1 MPYPANITHL
11 GSLEVAGVPTLGSP
25 GIMTT
30 FGTVFYVNSNT
41 DEGSDSNDGLT
52 MESAKATVLAAYNL
66 TTSNAHDVVV
76 MSGSSAHVFADELI
90 VAKNRVHFIGLGGG
104 SRYLGQ
110 RTRWTMGVTTGSAI
124 ALLQVTGVGCT
135 FTNIKMTSADTLAA
149 SLYCVADGGE
159 FTQFTNCWF
168 EKNTDLNQTT
178 AAEFLC
184 NSDTGYYLRCTFGNN
199 IYTVSVARQSVLCT
213 RETITGKVARDC
225 IWEDCLFQQRST
237 ASTNVNIRATGNDLE
252 RMMLFRKCIF
262 WNAKGSSGLQSLAF
276 GIASVL
282 TDAEVLLDRC
292 TLQNIVD
299 VAAASR
305 GVFTNSVTPIATGTE
320 SVEVTTT

>member
-1 MPYPANITHL
+1 MTSHFS
-11 GSLEVAGVPTLGSP
+11 GQVVADGVPLGGM
-25 GIMTT
+25 GIPAT
-30 FGTVFYVNSNT
+30 FGTTFYVNSNT
-41 DEGSDSNDGLT
+41 DEGSDSNDGLS
-52 MESAKATVLAAYNL
+52 MEAPKATVLAAYDL
-66 TTSNAHDVVV
+66 TTAGAGDVIV
-76 MSGSSAHVFADELI
+76 MTGNSDHVFADELI
-90 VAKNRVHFIGLGGG
+90 VSKSRVHFVGLGGG

-184 NSDTGYYLRCTFGNN
+184 NSDTGYYLRCTFGNT
-199 IYTVSVARQSVLCT
+199 IYEVTVARQSVLCT

-262 WNAKGSSGLQSLAF
+262 WNAKTSSGLQSLAF